1 MSRYPQRMLK
11 FGTIRFKAKCN
22 RHPTYNPE
30 DGQGA
35 IRGGCPKCLQL
46 FEIYQAYLKLTT
58 LMKQAKN
65 EPDKP
70 PAAKAAVAN
79 DPRQSSLF

>member
-1 MSRYPQRMLK
+1 MLK

-22 RHPTYNPE
+22 RHPKYNPE

-35 IRGGCPKCLQL
+35 IRGGCAKCQQL
-46 FEIYQAYLKLTT
+46 FDIYKAYEKLTS
-58 LMKQAKN
+58 LMREVKR
-65 EPDKP
+65 EPEK
-70 PAAKAAVAN
+70 AKAAAAAV